1 MPQIVQI
8 LLQPIVVVG
17 DDVASSVDVVVVA
30 VGQLLHL
37 MDGVALLVV
46 ADAGCIARRCIF
58 RNLRCML
65 MQIQLQT
72 SRKYDVGRRKMK
84 PSD

>member
-37 MDGVALLVV
+37 MDGVALLAV
-46 ADAGCIARRCIF
+46 ADAGCIARYIF
-58 RNLRCML
+58 QNLGHTLML
-65 MQIQLQT
+65 ILLLT
-72 SRKYDVGRRKMK
+72 SRKYDVMRKMRK
-84 PSD
+84 PSC